1 MTTEQKKKMTCIL
14 QRLTYLSLGTD
25 SAIEELMKVRN
36 QSDGELRTI
45 CKKGGVN
52 KRYISQF
59 DWVWALDE
67 SLEKAVKVQD
77 AFEELLSDLHNIMLE
92 E

>member
-1 MTTEQKKKMTCIL
+1 MTTEQKKKMTRIL

-36 QSDGELRTI
+36 QSYGELHTI

-52 KRYISQF
+52 KRYISLF
-59 DWVWALDE
+59 DRVWALDVT
-67 SLEKAVKVQD
+67 LEKAVKVQD